1 MRRGRVSTSR
11 RSRAAGVSRSP
22 GRSAPGARRGC
33 WSTPSGLVE
42 SAHGD
47 IESGARLLRQAL
59 AIALEVG
66 NPDDLATAYVNLTHV
81 LGLGG
86 RVDEIVVVVREG
98 ADVLTRMGL
107 ARQRVSFLK
116 ANLAEALGNAGRIA
130 ESGRVIAEALSQH
143 PRGIMA
149 VPVLWQAGRVAM
161 TRGDLDEAWEWLEQA
176 RVIVEAENAPES
188 YRRYLVETEAEVELW
203 AGRPVAAYDLVV
215 DGLDLVRGTDE
226 AAYAGTLVALGLR
239 ALATEA
245 EAHRDRESRKR
256 LSGMRRPLDDARAWP
271 AANQPEDAAVHAWA
285 RAEATRLDLS
295 SDPAVW
301 TQAGAAWRALG
312 RPFPQAYA
320 RWREAEARLDSGVDA
335 AAIDAL
341 RDAHTAALGLG
352 AARLVQECER
362 LAGWHR
368 IDLVAEPVEA
378 EPNALDKYGLTPREV
393 EVLAGLS
400 AGRTNQEI
408 ADELF
413 ISVKT
418 ASVHVSNILRKLDVG
433 GRQEAARV
441 AHRLGV

>member
-1 MRRGRVSTSR
+1 MGVASAAWGRF
-11 RSRAAGVSRSP
+11 
-22 GRSAPGARRGC
+22 
-33 WSTPSGLVE
+33 
-42 SAHGD
+42 
-47 IESGARLLRQAL
+47 
-59 AIALEVG
+59 
-66 NPDDLATAYVNLTHV
+66 DDPNATAPSPIPPGSMTVQ
-81 LGLGG
+81 LG
-86 RVDEIVVVVREG
+86 VG
-98 ADVLTRMGL
+98 AC
-107 ARQRVSFLK
+107 
-116 ANLAEALGNAGRIA
+116 AL
-130 ESGRVIAEALSQH
+130 
-143 PRGIMA
+143 
-149 VPVLWQAGRVAM
+149 
-161 TRGDLDEAWEWLEQA
+161 
-176 RVIVEAENAPES
+176 
-188 YRRYLVETEAEVELW
+188 
-203 AGRPVAAYDLVV
+203 
-215 DGLDLVRGTDE
+215 
-226 AAYAGTLVALGLR
+226 
-239 ALATEA
+239 
-245 EAHRDRESRKR
+245 
-256 LSGMRRPLDDARAWP
+256 
-271 AANQPEDAAVHAWA
+271 DAAVHAWA

>member
-1 MRRGRVSTSR
+1 MHG
-11 RSRAAGVSRSP
+11 GV
-22 GRSAPGARRGC
+22 
-33 WSTPSGLVE
+33 L
-42 SAHGD
+42 
-47 IESGARLLRQAL
+47 
-59 AIALEVG
+59 
-66 NPDDLATAYVNLTHV
+66 
-81 LGLGG
+81 
-86 RVDEIVVVVREG
+86 
-98 ADVLTRMGL
+98 
-107 ARQRVSFLK
+107 
-116 ANLAEALGNAGRIA
+116 
-130 ESGRVIAEALSQH
+130 
-143 PRGIMA
+143 
-149 VPVLWQAGRVAM
+149 
-161 TRGDLDEAWEWLEQA
+161 
-176 RVIVEAENAPES
+176 
-188 YRRYLVETEAEVELW
+188 
-203 AGRPVAAYDLVV
+203 
-215 DGLDLVRGTDE
+215 
-226 AAYAGTLVALGLR
+226 
-239 ALATEA
+239 
-245 EAHRDRESRKR
+245 
-256 LSGMRRPLDDARAWP
+256 
-271 AANQPEDAAVHAWA
+271 
-285 RAEATRLDLS
+285 RLDLS